1 MKKTILLVD
10 DHPVFRKGLYSLLED
25 EEDMLV
31 VGEAGDGQT
40 ALNLVEELAPD
51 IVVMDVTMPGLN
63 GIEATKRIVAHSPGT
78 LVVALSIHSE
88 KQFVQDMLQA
98 GASGY
103 ILKESVPEDLVMGIR
118 SVMMG
123 EGYLSTAITGIV
135 VSQLRE
141 SLSQENSFQKKDLEI
156 LETKLHSPQLPG
168 NYVHRPRLIA
178 LLDKGIA
185 LPIQTVTAPA
195 GYGKSTLVSCWFLQQ
210 ELPHAWISLDEGDN
224 DLRQFIT
231 YFIHAVR
238 GLFPSGMAKSLA
250 TLDAVE
256 LPPIQVLS
264 KILANDIVPIK
275 ADFVLIIDDFH
286 LIKEKNIHD
295 LLTELL
301 RHPPK
306 PLHLVVLSRAEPFLS
321 LNRFRARGQLSE
333 IRLQELRFT
342 EDETTEFLQ
351 QLLSRDIDTSTSSQ
365 LVDKTEGWITGIRL
379 AALSTLHEGDADKI
393 LQELEGS
400 GQFVLEYLFNEVFSS
415 HPENIQKHIITCSIV
430 DRFCAPLCEVLC
442 PYPENESDLDGWD
455 LIKWL
460 KNNNLFLIS
469 LDNDGYWYRFHH
481 LFRKLLQKQLVRR
494 YSSEE
499 IDALHAR
506 ARVWFA
512 ENNII
517 EEAIQPPSS
526 SIAESLTSR
535 EKEILELLVQ
545 GLANKEIA
553 EKLFVSID
561 TVKTHLKN
569 IFHKLNVSSRLQ
581 AVVKANSLGF
591 VSINDSD
598 NSIDSTPDSIPS

>member
-10 DHPVFRKGLYSLLED
+10 DHPIFRKGLNFLLED

-63 GIEATKRIVAHSPGT
+63 GIEATKQIVAHSPGT
-78 LVVALSIHSE
+78 MVVALSIHSE

-135 VSQLRE
+135 VSQLRA
-141 SLSQENSFQKKDLEI
+141 SLSQENSFQKKGQEI
-156 LETKLHSPQLPG
+156 LETKLHPPQVPG
-168 NYVHRPRLIA
+168 NHVHRSRLIT
-178 LLDKGIA
+178 LLEKGIA

-195 GYGKSTLVSCWFLQQ
+195 GYGKSTLVSCWFLKQ
-210 ELPHAWISLDEGDN
+210 ELPHAWLSLDDGDN

-231 YFIHAVR
+231 YFIHAIR
-238 GLFPSGMAKSLA
+238 GLFPSAMAKTLA
-250 TLDAVE
+250 TLEAAE
-256 LPPIQVLS
+256 LPPIQLLS

-275 ADFVLIIDDFH
+275 PDFVLIIDDFH

-306 PLHLVVLSRAEPFLS
+306 PLHLVIVGRAEPFLS
-321 LNRFRARGQLSE
+321 LNRFRALGQLSE
-333 IRLQELRFT
+333 IHLQALRFT

-351 QLLSRDIDTSTSSQ
+351 QLLSRDIDTSISSQ

-379 AALSTLHEGDADKI
+379 DALSMLHEGNADKI
-393 LQELEGS
+393 LQELSGS
-400 GQFVLEYLFNEVFSS
+400 GQFVMEYLFNEVFSS
-415 HPENIQKHIITCSIV
+415 HPENIQNHIITCSIV

-442 PYPENESDLDGWD
+442 PYPENDCDLDGWD
-455 LIKWL
+455 LISWL
-460 KNNNLFLIS
+460 KNNNLFFIS
-469 LDNDGYWYRFHH
+469 LDNHGYWYRFHH
-481 LFRKLLQKQLVRR
+481 LFRKMLKKQLVRR
-494 YSSEE
+494 YSSDE
-499 IDALHAR
+499 IDALHAKAR
-506 ARVWFA
+506 AWFA
-512 ENNII
+512 ENKII
-517 EEAIQPPSS
+517 EETIQPPSS
-526 SIAESLTSR
+526 SIAESLTSH

-545 GLANKEIA
+545 GRANKEIA

-591 VSINDSD
+591 LGINDRD
-598 NSIDSTPDSIPS
+598 NSIDSTPDSTPS